1 MEKKDRL
8 NLNPEAD
15 EIKAQEENA
24 ASVSDAINVHQT
36 NLPEENQ
43 DVLLKNEMVEN
54 VKEVESNNIDESTQK
69 TFPLSD
75 TPETTEVSEVTEVPE
90 TKEAAETIEESV
102 ATEVPKTIAA
112 AESIE
117 ESLETESIVATDD
130 TIKESVTTEVPETI
144 AAAEPVPASTAP
156 EAPVEIETIA
166 SIEAPL
172 DTVQVEVKNDTSAH
186 ELIHQELLAMDI
198 GTVVEEEEDDDE
210 DVEDDS
216 LMNYESF
223 NRKQLVELLEKVVAE
238 TDISLIKKKVANV
251 RIEFEKKNKAQKEE
265 AYKKYISEGG
275 EAEAYAP
282 ADDVLELR
290 FRMAFEKFKQ
300 SKARFNE
307 EQEKIKITNLALKNQ
322 ILDNLRSLIDTEEPL
337 KRINDDFK
345 ALQDKWKTIGMV
357 PKNEVTSLWNN
368 YHFLVEKF
376 YDKVRI
382 IKELKDLDLRKN
394 LESKVAICE
403 KTEDLLINFNLADSF
418 KKLQQLHEEW
428 KEIGPVP
435 LDKKDE
441 VWERFKAASD
451 QINDRRREY
460 YTGMQEEQ
468 NSNYAAKVALCESAE
483 KLIVTNIES
492 VKQWQ
497 DITDQLNELL
507 KVWKSVGPAPR
518 KVNDEI
524 WIRFKGYL
532 DTFFSNKKEY
542 FTKLKDQQLNNFNLK
557 LNLCVNAEALKNSND
572 WAITTKELIRLQKEW
587 KEIGPVPRK
596 QSDKIWKRFRAACD
610 EFFNLKSEFF
620 KNIHEQEDNNLKLK
634 MDLLKLVQEFE
645 LSEDRNANIETLKDY
660 QRQWMEIGHV
670 PIKDKDRLQNE
681 FRTAINKHFDKLK
694 VNTSEVSSN
703 NYRAKYESLKEQPEA
718 TRIVSRERAIL
729 QTKMAELQ
737 EDIKIW
743 ENNIG
748 FFANSKNTNL
758 FKVEFE
764 KKIEKAKEELKSIE
778 AKIKILRSV

>member
-8 NLNPEAD
+8 NLNPEA
-15 EIKAQEENA
+15 EENNAQEENTT
-24 ASVSDAINVHQT
+24 SETDVINVQQP
-36 NLPEENQ
+36 NQPEVNQ
-43 DVLLKNEMVEN
+43 DILLNNESEEE
-54 VKEVESNNIDESTQK
+54 VKEVETKEPESIK
-69 TFPLSD
+69 EPESLSD
-75 TPETTEVSEVTEVPE
+75 ETEVVLAPEVTKTPVKIEVEATTEVTEQEVDVVKEEVDEPEKIVEPETVVEKTEVVEAKEVTATPELAVVTVPE
-90 TKEAAETIEESV
+90 EAT
-102 ATEVPKTIAA
+102 
-112 AESIE
+112 
-117 ESLETESIVATDD
+117 TD
-130 TIKESVTTEVPETI
+130 T
-144 AAAEPVPASTAP
+144 
-156 EAPVEIETIA
+156 
-166 SIEAPL
+166 
-172 DTVQVEVKNDTSAH
+172 NMH
-186 ELIHQELLAMDI
+186 ELIHQELISMEVE
-198 GTVVEEEEDDDE
+198 TVVEEEEE
-210 DVEDDS
+210 EEEVEDDS
-216 LMNYESF
+216 LANYASF
-223 NRKQLVELLEKVVAE
+223 SREQLVELLEKAVTE
-238 TDISLIKKKVANV
+238 TNITLIKKKVSNI
-251 RIEFEKKNKAQKEE
+251 RIEFEKTNKAFKEE
-265 AYKKYISEGG
+265 AFKKYISEGG

-282 ADDVLELR
+282 ADDILEMR
-290 FRMAFEKFKQ
+290 FRMAFDKFKQ
-300 SKARFNE
+300 TKARYNE
-307 EQEKIKITNLALKNQ
+307 EQEKIKIINLALKNE
-322 ILDNLRSLIDTEEPL
+322 ILDNLRTLIDHEEPL

-394 LESKVAICE
+394 LEAKVSICE

-460 YTGMQEEQ
+460 YSGMQEEQ
-468 NSNYAAKVALCESAE
+468 NTNYAAKVALCESAD
-483 KLIVTNIES
+483 KLISGNIDS
-492 VKQWQ
+492 VKHWQ
-497 DITDQLNELL
+497 DTTDQLNDLL

-524 WIRFKGYL
+524 WLKFKGYL

-557 LNLCVNAEALKNSND
+557 LNLCVEAEALKTSND
-572 WAITTKELIRLQKEW
+572 WAATTKELIRLQKEW

-620 KNIHEQEDNNLKLK
+620 KHVHEQEDTNLKLK
-634 MDLLKLVQEFE
+634 LDLLKFVQTFE
-645 LSEDRNANIETLKDY
+645 LTEDRNANVETLKDT

-694 VNTSEVSSN
+694 VSSSEISST
-703 NYRAKYESLKEQPEA
+703 NYKNKFESLKEQPEA
-718 TRIVSRERAIL
+718 VRIISRERAFL
-729 QTKMAELQ
+729 QGKMDELK

-758 FKVEFE
+758 FKTEFE
-764 KKIEKAKEELKSIE
+764 KKIEKAKEELKTIE
-778 AKIKILRSV
+778 AKIKILRQV

>member
-1 MEKKDRL
+1 MENKDRL
-8 NLNPEAD
+8 NLNPEA
-15 EIKAQEENA
+15 EENKAQEENA
-24 ASVSDAINVHQT
+24 ASVLDAINVQQI

-43 DVLLKNEMVEN
+43 DILIENEVTEN
-54 VKEVESNNIDESTQK
+54 VEEIESNKNDSV
-69 TFPLSD
+69 
-75 TPETTEVSEVTEVPE
+75 PETTILTDSLETKEVPE
-90 TKEAAETIEESV
+90 VTITAETIEVAETMVASV
-102 ATEVPKTIAA
+102 VP
-112 AESIE
+112 
-117 ESLETESIVATDD
+117 D
-130 TIKESVTTEVPETI
+130 
-144 AAAEPVPASTAP
+144 AP
-156 EAPVEIETIA
+156 KK
-166 SIEAPL
+166 IEAVASV
-172 DTVQVEVKNDTSAH
+172 DTPVDTAQVEVKNETSTHA
-186 ELIHQELLAMDI
+186 LIHQELMAMDL
-198 GTVVEEEEDDDE
+198 GTVAEEEDDDEE

-216 LMNYESF
+216 LLNYETY

-251 RIEFEKKNKAQKEE
+251 RIEFEKKNKAYKEE

-282 ADDVLELR
+282 ADDILELR

-300 SKARFNE
+300 TKARFNE

-322 ILDNLRSLIDTEEPL
+322 ILENLRSLIDTEEPL

-345 ALQDKWKTIGMV
+345 ALQDKWKAIGMV
-357 PKNEVTSLWNN
+357 PKNEVTALWNN

-460 YTGMQEEQ
+460 YTDMQEEQ

-532 DTFFSNKKEY
+532 DTFFSNKKDF

-557 LNLCVNAEALKNSND
+557 LNLCVHAEALKTSND
-572 WAITTKELIRLQKEW
+572 WATTTKELIRLQKEW

-620 KNIHEQEDNNLKLK
+620 KHIHEQEDNNLKLK
-634 MDLLKLVQEFE
+634 IDLLKLVQEFE
-645 LSEDRNANIETLKDY
+645 LGEDRNVNIETLKDY

-681 FRTAINKHFDKLK
+681 FRTAINKHFEKLK

-703 NYRAKYESLKEQPEA
+703 NYKAKYESLKEQPEA
-718 TRIVSRERAIL
+718 TRIISRERSFL
-729 QTKMAELQ
+729 QNKMTELQ

-758 FKVEFE
+758 FKAEFE
-764 KKIEKAKEELKSIE
+764 KKIERAKEELKSIE

>member
-1 MEKKDRL
+1 MENKDRL
-8 NLNPEAD
+8 NLNPEV
-15 EIKAQEENA
+15 EENFTQEENA
-24 ASVSDAINVHQT
+24 ASISDAINVQQT

-43 DVLLKNEMVEN
+43 DNLLKE
-54 VKEVESNNIDESTQK
+54 EVEDEVLEVEANTAEATQEVLN
-69 TFPLSD
+69 LSD
-75 TPETTEVSEVTEVPE
+75 ISE
-90 TKEAAETIEESV
+90 TKEAPAKPDAPETIE
-102 ATEVPKTIAA
+102 ATETIEA
-112 AESIE
+112 
-117 ESLETESIVATDD
+117 D
-130 TIKESVTTEVPETI
+130 
-144 AAAEPVPASTAP
+144 
-156 EAPVEIETIA
+156 EAPVAIEIPEVVEVTEAIEPVEAIETPVAIEDEKVIEPA
-166 SIEAPL
+166 PSIEVPVATAQ
-172 DTVQVEVKNDTSAH
+172 DEVKTDTNMHAQ
-186 ELIHQELLAMDI
+186 IHQKLIAMEI
-198 GTVVEEEEDDDE
+198 GTVVEEEEEDE
-210 DVEDDS
+210 EAEDDS
-216 LMNYESF
+216 SLNYESF
-223 NRKQLVELLEKVVAE
+223 TREQLVELLEKVVVE
-238 TDISLIKKKVANV
+238 NNITLIKKKVAYI
-251 RIEFEKKNKAQKEE
+251 RIEFEKRNKAFKEE

-282 ADDVLELR
+282 ADDNLEQR
-290 FRMAFEKFKQ
+290 FRMAFEKFKHT
-300 SKARFNE
+300 KARFNE
-307 EQEKIKITNLALKNQ
+307 EQEKIKTNNLALKNQ
-322 ILDNLRSLIDTEEPL
+322 ILDDLRGLIDTEEPL

-394 LESKVAICE
+394 LEAKVIICE

-418 KKLQQLHEEW
+418 KKLQILHEEW
-428 KEIGPVP
+428 KEIGPIP

-460 YTGMQEEQ
+460 YAGMQDEQ
-468 NSNYAAKVALCESAE
+468 NANYAAKVALCESAD
-483 KLIVTNIES
+483 KLIETNIDS

-507 KVWKSVGPAPR
+507 TVWKSVGPAPR

-524 WIRFKGYL
+524 WTKFKGYL

-557 LNLCVNAEALKNSND
+557 LNLCVQAEALKTSDD
-572 WAITTKELIRLQKEW
+572 WISTTKELIRLQKEW

-596 QSDKIWKRFRAACD
+596 QSDKIWKRFRASCD

-620 KNIHEQEDNNLKLK
+620 KHIHEAEDENLKLK
-634 MDLLKLVQEFE
+634 LDLLKLVQEFE
-645 LSEDRNANIETLKDY
+645 FSEDRSANIDMLKDY

-670 PIKDKDRLQNE
+670 PIKDKDRLQND

-694 VNTSEVSSN
+694 INSSEMSSN
-703 NYRAKYESLKEQPEA
+703 NYKARFDSVKEQPEA
-718 TRIVSRERAIL
+718 GRIVSRERALL

-748 FFANSKNTNL
+748 FFKNSKNTNL

-764 KKIEKAKEELKSIE
+764 KKIEKAKEELKTIE
-778 AKIKILRSV
+778 EKVKILRSV

>member
-8 NLNPEAD
+8 NLNPEAE

-24 ASVSDAINVHQT
+24 ASVLDAINVQQA
-36 NLPEENQ
+36 NLPEESQEN
-43 DVLLKNEMVEN
+43 VSKNEVVDDVKDVETTSAESTPEA
-54 VKEVESNNIDESTQK
+54 VIASEIAETKEVPVTTDAPETIEAIEAKEVEEVIEALVVIEST
-69 TFPLSD
+69 P
-75 TPETTEVSEVTEVPE
+75 
-90 TKEAAETIEESV
+90 
-102 ATEVPKTIAA
+102 
-112 AESIE
+112 
-117 ESLETESIVATDD
+117 
-130 TIKESVTTEVPETI
+130 
-144 AAAEPVPASTAP
+144 
-156 EAPVEIETIA
+156 
-166 SIEAPL
+166 SIEAL
-172 DTVQVEVKNDTSAH
+172 VVIAKDKVQNDTSAH
-186 ELIHQELLAMDI
+186 DQIQQELMAMDL
-198 GTVVEEEEDDDE
+198 GTVVEEEEEDE
-210 DVEDDS
+210 EVAEES
-216 LMNYESF
+216 ELSYEAL
-223 NRKQLVELLEKVVAE
+223 NREQLVELLEKVVAE
-238 TDISLIKKKVANV
+238 NNITLIKKKVAFI
-251 RIEFEKKNKAQKEE
+251 RIEFEKKNKAFKEE
-265 AYKKYISEGG
+265 AYTKYISEGG
-275 EAEAYAP
+275 EAEAYSP
-282 ADDVLELR
+282 VDDILEQR
-290 FRMAFEKFKQ
+290 FRVAFDKFKH

-307 EQEKIKITNLALKNQ
+307 EQEKIKANNLALKNQ

-394 LESKVAICE
+394 LEAKVLICE

-418 KKLQQLHEEW
+418 KKLQFLHEEW

-468 NSNYAAKVALCESAE
+468 NANYAAKVALCESAD
-483 KLIVTNIES
+483 KLIETNIES

-518 KVNDEI
+518 KVNDEV
-524 WIRFKGYL
+524 WTKFKGYL

-557 LNLCVNAEALKNSND
+557 LNLCVQAEALKTSDD
-572 WAITTKELIRLQKEW
+572 WANTTKELIRLQKEW

-610 EFFNLKSEFF
+610 EFFNFKSEFF
-620 KNIHEQEDNNLKLK
+620 KHIHEAEDENLKLK
-634 MDLLKLVQEFE
+634 LDLLKLVQEFE
-645 LSEDRNANIETLKDY
+645 FSEDRSANIDMLKDY

-670 PIKDKDRLQNE
+670 PIKDKDRLQND

-694 VNTSEVSSN
+694 INSSEMSSN
-703 NYRAKYESLKEQPEA
+703 NYKAKFDSVKEQPEA
-718 TRIVSRERAIL
+718 GRIVSRERALL

-748 FFANSKNTNL
+748 FFKNSKNTNL

-764 KKIEKAKEELKSIE
+764 KKIEKAKEELKTIE
-778 AKIKILRSV
+778 EKVKILRSV

>member
-8 NLNPEAD
+8 NLNPEA
-15 EIKAQEENA
+15 EENKAQEENTT
-24 ASVSDAINVHQT
+24 SETDVINVQQP

-43 DVLLKNEMVEN
+43 DILVNNASEEEDIVVEATEP
-54 VKEVESNNIDESTQK
+54 VSIIEPETLSDEPEVITAPEVAETPEIIEVEA
-69 TFPLSD
+69 
-75 TPETTEVSEVTEVPE
+75 VAEVPE
-90 TKEAAETIEESV
+90 PEEVAAQEVVVEPEVVVEHEAVVEKTEVVEANEVAETPEV
-102 ATEVPKTIAA
+102 AVVPTPEVPAA
-112 AESIE
+112 DS
-117 ESLETESIVATDD
+117 
-130 TIKESVTTEVPETI
+130 
-144 AAAEPVPASTAP
+144 
-156 EAPVEIETIA
+156 
-166 SIEAPL
+166 
-172 DTVQVEVKNDTSAH
+172 NMH
-186 ELIHQELLAMDI
+186 ELIHQELISMDI
-198 GTVVEEEEDDDE
+198 ETAVEEEEE
-210 DVEDDS
+210 EEEVEDDS
-216 LMNYESF
+216 LVNYATFSRE
-223 NRKQLVELLEKVVAE
+223 QLVELLEKAVTE
-238 TDISLIKKKVANV
+238 SNITLIKKKVSNI
-251 RIEFEKKNKAQKEE
+251 RIEFEKTNKAYKEE
-265 AYKKYISEGG
+265 AFKKYISEGG

-282 ADDVLELR
+282 ADDILEMR
-290 FRMAFEKFKQ
+290 FRMAFDKFKQ
-300 SKARFNE
+300 TKARYNE
-307 EQEKIKITNLALKNQ
+307 EQEKIKITNLALKNE
-322 ILDNLRSLIDTEEPL
+322 ILDNLRTLIDHEEPL

-394 LESKVAICE
+394 LEAKVSICE

-460 YTGMQEEQ
+460 YSGMQDEQ
-468 NSNYAAKVALCESAE
+468 NTNYAAKVALCESAD
-483 KLIVTNIES
+483 KLIAGNIDS
-492 VKQWQ
+492 VKHWQ
-497 DITDQLNELL
+497 DITDQLNDLL

-524 WIRFKGYL
+524 WLRFKGFL
-532 DTFFSNKKEY
+532 DAFFSNKKEY

-557 LNLCVNAEALKNSND
+557 LNLCVEAEALKTSND
-572 WAITTKELIRLQKEW
+572 WATTTKELIRLQKEW
-587 KEIGPVPRK
+587 KDIGPVPRK

-610 EFFNLKSEFF
+610 EFFSMKSDFF
-620 KNIHEQEDNNLKLK
+620 KHVHEQEDTNLKLK
-634 MDLLKLVQEFE
+634 LDLLNFVQAFE
-645 LSEDRNANIETLKDY
+645 LTDDRNANVETLKDT

-681 FRTAINKHFDKLK
+681 FRTAINKLFDKLK
-694 VNTSEVSSN
+694 VNAGEISSSN
-703 NYRAKYESLKEQPEA
+703 YKNKFESLKEQPEA
-718 TRIVSRERAIL
+718 GRIISRERAFL
-729 QTKMAELQ
+729 QGKMDELK

-758 FKVEFE
+758 FKTEFE
-764 KKIEKAKEELKSIE
+764 KKIEKAKEELKTIE
-778 AKIKILRSV
+778 AKIKILKQV

>member
-1 MEKKDRL
+1 MENKDRL
-8 NLNPEAD
+8 NLNPEA
-15 EIKAQEENA
+15 EENKAQEENA
-24 ASVSDAINVHQT
+24 ASVLDAINVQQT

-43 DVLLKNEMVEN
+43 DILIENEVTEN
-54 VKEVESNNIDESTQK
+54 VEEIESNKNDSV
-69 TFPLSD
+69 
-75 TPETTEVSEVTEVPE
+75 PETTTLTDSLETKEVPE
-90 TKEAAETIEESV
+90 VTITAETIEVAETMVASV
-102 ATEVPKTIAA
+102 VP
-112 AESIE
+112 
-117 ESLETESIVATDD
+117 D
-130 TIKESVTTEVPETI
+130 
-144 AAAEPVPASTAP
+144 AP
-156 EAPVEIETIA
+156 KK
-166 SIEAPL
+166 IEAVASV
-172 DTVQVEVKNDTSAH
+172 DTPVDIAQVEVKNETSTHA
-186 ELIHQELLAMDI
+186 LIHQELMDMDL
-198 GTVVEEEEDDDE
+198 GTVVEEEDDE
-210 DVEDDS
+210 DEDVDVEDDS
-216 LMNYESF
+216 LLNYETY
-223 NRKQLVELLEKVVAE
+223 NRKQLVELLEKVVVE

-251 RIEFEKKNKAQKEE
+251 RIEFEKKNKAYKEE

-282 ADDVLELR
+282 ADDILELR

-300 SKARFNE
+300 TKARFNE
-307 EQEKIKITNLALKNQ
+307 EQEKIKIANLALKNQ
-322 ILDNLRSLIDTEEPL
+322 ILENLRSLIDTEEPL

-345 ALQDKWKTIGMV
+345 ALQDKWKAIGMV

-460 YTGMQEEQ
+460 YTDMQEEQ

-532 DTFFSNKKEY
+532 DTFFSNKKDF

-557 LNLCVNAEALKNSND
+557 LNLCVHAEALKTSND
-572 WAITTKELIRLQKEW
+572 WATTTKELIRLQKEW

-620 KNIHEQEDNNLKLK
+620 KHIHEQEDNNLKLK
-634 MDLLKLVQEFE
+634 IDLLKLVQEFE
-645 LSEDRNANIETLKDY
+645 LGEDRNINIETLKDY

-681 FRTAINKHFDKLK
+681 FRTAINKHFEKLK

-703 NYRAKYESLKEQPEA
+703 NYKAKYESLKEQPEA
-718 TRIVSRERAIL
+718 TRIISRERSFL
-729 QTKMAELQ
+729 QNKMTELQ

-758 FKVEFE
+758 FKAEFE
-764 KKIEKAKEELKSIE
+764 KKIERAKEELKSIE